1 VLPTLWPTAADFV
14 RSAWDAASAAVAVV
28 LVAAAVVLV
37 EFADGTNVA
46 VAVVS
51 QHRLSPANKRL
62 DLIERDTEW

>member
-1 VLPTLWPTAADFV
+1 M

-28 LVAAAVVLV
+28 LVAAAVVLG

-51 QHRLSPANKRL
+51 QHHLSPVNKRL
-62 DLIERDTEW
+62 DLIA